1 MFVKKIPIEEALIN
15 AYLEEWVL
23 ISDTPSEGPNAIEA
37 PMFQKTDHSDH
48 IPWTHRTLDQKEQ
61 KLRRRT
67 SSRRNEWRQI
77 KGTES

>member
-37 PMFQKTDHSDH
+37 PMFQKKKITAITSLG
-48 IPWTHRTLDQKEQ
+48 RTGQ
-61 KLRRRT
+61 
-67 SSRRNEWRQI
+67 
-77 KGTES
+77 

>member
-37 PMFQKTDHSDH
+37 PMFKKTDHSDH
-48 IPWTHRTLDQKEQ
+48 IPWTHRT
-61 KLRRRT
+61 
-67 SSRRNEWRQI
+67 
-77 KGTES
+77 